1 MRAVI
6 DTCVVIDALQRR
18 SPFERE
24 AVRVFHTAAEK
35 RFTGFI
41 TAKSLLDIYYLMR
54 RVFHSDGAVRAEVG
68 KLLVLFELLDTSAE
82 DCRRALSSDIS
93 DFEDAVMAETAFR
106 SGASCIV
113 TRNLKDCARAR
124 IPVYAPSKFL
134 KFIEQDG

>member
-41 TAKSLLDIYYLMR
+41 TAKSLLDIYYLMH
-54 RVFHSDGAVRAEVG
+54 RVFHSDRAVRVEIQ

-82 DCRRALSSDIS
+82 DCRRALSSNVS
-93 DFEDAVMAETAFR
+93 DFEDAVMVETALR
-106 SGASCIV
+106 SCVGCVV
-113 TRNLKDCARAR
+113 TRNLKDYARAR
-124 IPVYAPSKFL
+124 IPVYAPSRFL
-134 KFIEQDG
+134 ELIGQNE